1 MKTSDFDFQL
11 PEELI
16 AQTPLERRDSSRL
29 LTLDKNTGAVGHQH
43 FYDLPRFLRPGDCL
57 VLNDSRVLPA
67 RLIGHRPTGGAC
79 EVLLLADR
87 GGDLWECLVRP
98 GRKLKPGAQVLFGDG
113 QLTATVEAELNDGKR
128 AVRFHYQGIFLEIL
142 ERLGRMPLP
151 PYIKAELQDQERYQ
165 TVYSKVV
172 GSAAAPTAGL
182 HFTPELL
189 EQVREMGVKVCYVT
203 LHVGLGTFRP
213 VKAEEITDHEMHSEF
228 CMISRETAGVI
239 NETKKNGGRIIC
251 VGTTSCRTVESFAA
265 EDGTMSERSGW
276 TNIFIYPGYKFKV
289 LDALITNFHLPQ
301 STLIMLVSALAG
313 REHVLAA
320 YEEAVREKYRF
331 FSFGDAMFI
340 ASGIDENS
348 EKPENPEKSTVSGDN
363 R

>member
-1 MKTSDFDFQL
+1 MKTADFDFQL

-16 AQTPLERRDSSRL
+16 AQTPLERRDASRL
-29 LTLDKNTGAVGHQH
+29 LTLDKNTGAVAHHH
-43 FYDLPRFLRPGDCL
+43 FYDLPRFLRAGDCM

-67 RLIGHRPTGGAC
+67 RLIGRRPSGGAC
-79 EVLLLADR
+79 EVLLLVDK
-87 GGDLWECLVRP
+87 GENLWECLVRP
-98 GRKLKPGAQVLFGDG
+98 GRKLKPGAQVIFGDG
-113 QLTATVEAELNDGKR
+113 HLTATIEAELEDGKR

-142 ERLGRMPLP
+142 EQLGKMPLP

-165 TVYSKVV
+165 TVYSKVT

-189 EQVREMGVKVCYVT
+189 EQIRDIGIKVCYVT

-213 VKAEEITDHEMHSEF
+213 VKTENIDDHEMHSEF
-228 CMISRETAGVI
+228 CAISQETADTI
-239 NETKKNGGRIIC
+239 NETKKNGGRVIC
-251 VGTTSCRTVESFAA
+251 VGTTSCRTIESFAA
-265 EDGTMSERSGW
+265 EDGTLSERSGW

-289 LDALITNFHLPQ
+289 LDALVTNFHLPQ

-320 YEEAVREKYRF
+320 YETAVREKYRF

-340 ASGIDENS
+340 F
-348 EKPENPEKSTVSGDN
+348 
-363 R
+363 

>member
-1 MKTSDFDFQL
+1 MKTSDFDFFL

-16 AQTPLERRDSSRL
+16 AQTPLERRDASRL
-29 LTLDKNTGAVGHQH
+29 LTLDKVTGAVEHHH
-43 FYDLPRFLRPGDCL
+43 FYDLPRYLRPGDCL

-79 EVLLLADR
+79 EVLLLVDR
-87 GGDLWECLVRP
+87 GEGLWECLVRP
-98 GRKLKPGAQVLFGDG
+98 GRKLKPGAQVVFGDG
-113 QLTATVEAELNDGKR
+113 QLTATVEAEVEDGKR
-128 AVRFHYQGIFLEIL
+128 LVRFRYQGIFLEVL
-142 ERLGRMPLP
+142 EQLGKMPLP
-151 PYIKAELQDQERYQ
+151 PYIKEELQDNERYQ

-182 HFTPELL
+182 HFTPDLL
-189 EQVREMGVKVCYVT
+189 QTIRNMGVKICYVT

-213 VKAEEITDHEMHSEF
+213 VKAEDILDHEMHSEF
-228 CMISRETAGVI
+228 CMISAETAEII
-239 NETKKNGGRIIC
+239 NETKRAGGRVIC

-265 EDGTMSERSGW
+265 EDGTMTERSGW

-289 LDALITNFHLPQ
+289 LDGLVTNFHLPQ

-320 YEEAVREKYRF
+320 YEEAVKERYRF

-340 ASGIDENS
+340 SAGQDQVKE
-348 EKPENPEKSTVSGDN
+348 
-363 R
+363 

>member
-1 MKTSDFDFQL
+1 MVCLLKTSDFDFQL

-16 AQTPLERRDSSRL
+16 AQTPLERRDASRL
-29 LTLDKNTGAVGHQH
+29 LTLDKTTGAVGHRH
-43 FYDLPRFLRPGDCL
+43 FYELPRSLRPGDCL

-79 EVLLLADR
+79 EVLLLVNR
-87 GGDLWECLVRP
+87 GEDLWECLVRP
-98 GRKLKPGAQVLFGDG
+98 GRKLKPGAQVIFGDG
-113 QLTATVEAELNDGKR
+113 QLTATVEEELDDGKR
-128 AVRFHYQGIFLEIL
+128 AVRFHYCGIFLEIL
-142 ERLGRMPLP
+142 EQLGKMPLP
-151 PYIKAELQDQERYQ
+151 PYIKAELADQERYQ
-165 TVYSKVV
+165 TVYSKVM

-189 EQVREMGVKVCYVT
+189 AQIQGMDIKVCYVT

-213 VKAEEITDHEMHSEF
+213 VKAEDIQDHEMHSEF
-228 CMISRETAGVI
+228 CMIPQETADII
-239 NETKKNGGRIIC
+239 NETKRRGGRVIC

-276 TNIFIYPGYKFKV
+276 TNIFIYPGYRFKV
-289 LDALITNFHLPQ
+289 LDALVTNFHLPQ

-340 ASGIDENS
+340 S
-348 EKPENPEKSTVSGDN
+348 
-363 R
+363 